1 LVIPPICSYTGVMVI
16 DHRPTKITESHS
28 PINKRSLILLEK

>member
-1 LVIPPICSYTGVMVI
+1 LIPPICNYNGVMMVI

-28 PINKRSLILLEK
+28 PKSTKGV